1 MNKIFNKLK
10 KYNNDKFNPNSFK
23 YNDFLSLKFS
33 LSRKLKLNFF
43 KNNDFDVIKLK
54 NKKLFINKEYI
65 LENIKKNKILP
76 LYILDNENDHLISL
90 IIDNK
95 KKTIFLFT
103 NTNIENNKQIYK
115 KIIELFNL
123 NYKIIIDNSKCYSY
137 ELCVPLSLLMIYSY
151 FNKVDFNDF
160 INYINNL
167 SGELLYNL
175 INSFV
180 NYLEN

>member
-76 LYILDNENDHLISL
+76 LYILDNENNHLISL

-115 KIIELFNL
+115 KII
-123 NYKIIIDNSKCYSY
+123 
-137 ELCVPLSLLMIYSY
+137 
-151 FNKVDFNDF
+151 
-160 INYINNL
+160 
-167 SGELLYNL
+167 
-175 INSFV
+175 
-180 NYLEN
+180 